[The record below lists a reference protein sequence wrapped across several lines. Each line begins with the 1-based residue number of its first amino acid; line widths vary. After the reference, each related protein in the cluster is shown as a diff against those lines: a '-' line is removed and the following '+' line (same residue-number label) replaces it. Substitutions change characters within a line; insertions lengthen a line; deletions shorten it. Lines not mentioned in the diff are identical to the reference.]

1 MAIDLEQHKV
11 FSEELQTE
19 VIPYSIVKEY
29 IEESFGKTESKLDS
43 LMQELSD
50 ANKAIYEVL
59 SYFYKSTKGAEWV
72 IEL

>member
-29 IEESFGKTESKLDS
+29 IEESFGKTENKLDS
-43 LMQELSD
+43 LMQELSN
-50 ANKAIYEVL
+50 ANKAIYDSFNKVNKDLEN
-59 SYFYKSTKGAEWV
+59 STRKS
-72 IEL
+72 

>member
-43 LMQELSD
+43 LMQELSE
-50 ANKAIYEVL
+50 ANKAIYDSFNKVNKDLEN
-59 SYFYKSTKGAEWV
+59 STRKS
-72 IEL
+72 

>member
-11 FSEELQTE
+11 FSQELQTE

-50 ANKAIYEVL
+50 ANKAIYDSFNKVNKDLEN
-59 SYFYKSTKGAEWV
+59 STRKS
-72 IEL
+72 

>member
-50 ANKAIYEVL
+50 ANKAIYDSFNKVNKDLEN
-59 SYFYKSTKGAEWV
+59 STRKS
-72 IEL
+72 

>member
-50 ANKAIYEVL
+50 ANKAIYDSFNKVNKDLENCTR
-59 SYFYKSTKGAEWV
+59 KS
-72 IEL
+72 